1 MNSMNTKVI
10 TTLEN
15 PHDKR
20 VKSTYLQ
27 FDDYF
32 ISGGSDAFSN
42 AFYVDDN
49 TKSITICGYESG
61 SIGDDLS
68 ATLELW
74 VGFEDQSTSFLSPQ
88 GIGYFD
94 QGLLY
99 FGQAFIDAK
108 WIKIRIKND
117 HPTGRNYSIRYYLST

>member
-1 MNSMNTKVI
+1 MNSMNRKI
-10 TTLEN
+10 ISTLEAQ
-15 PHDKR
+15 DSR
-20 VKSTYLQ
+20 VKTTFLQ
-27 FDDYF
+27 FDNYF

-42 AFYVDDN
+42 AYELGDDV
-49 TKSITICGYESG
+49 KSITICGFESG
-61 SIGDDLS
+61 SSGDDYS
-68 ATLELW
+68 AILELW
-74 VGFEDQSTSFLSPQ
+74 VGFEDQSSAFLSPQ

-117 HPTGRNYSIRYYLST
+117 HPTGRNYSVRYYLST